1 MVNTPLNLI
10 CKCVEPQLIYCK
22 EMTEVVISSL
32 LSLLGTVLI
41 GGGVLFYRQTKR
53 FKIAEAK
60 LKEMESASL
69 EKDVLA
75 KDLQNV
81 KTTTAEWICLYEE
94 QKVYSKKLENKIQVL
109 NDELKQKNK
118 DINEYKELDTKQRI
132 AITNLNWEK
141 CVVSDCSKRKPPRN
155 FQILIDDIEDMHDDL
170 NEHELT
176 KERFDEFHCDRVKP
190 LGMMPPIR
198 LQESEQI
205 IEE

>member
-1 MVNTPLNLI
+1 
-10 CKCVEPQLIYCK
+10 
-22 EMTEVVISSL
+22 MTEVVISSL
-32 LSLLGTVLI
+32 LSLFGTILI

-53 FKIAEAK
+53 FKKAEAK

-81 KTTTAEWICLYEE
+81 KTTTAEWISLYEE
-94 QKVYSKKLENKIQVL
+94 QKSYSKRLENKIQVL

-141 CVVSDCSKRKPPRN
+141 CVVNDCEKRKPPRN
-155 FQILIDDIEDMHDDL
+155 FQTLINDIEDMHDDL
-170 NEHELT
+170 IENELP
-176 KERFDEFHCDRVKP
+176 KERFDEFHYHKEKP
-190 LGMMPPIR
+190 LGMMPLIR
-198 LQESEQI
+198 PQESEKI